1 MYVNHILFFF
11 IVYYIIIYHIYYCT
25 YYTQHTLTLLTHT
38 TFLSTIMIGYMGDF
52 RTRFDVENMF
62 TFKNGNR

>member
-1 MYVNHILFFF
+1 MYVNHILFFHR
-11 IVYYIIIYHIYYCT
+11 ICT